1 MALGLY
7 LHVPF
12 CRTRCHFCAF
22 YLHIHRDDRAHR
34 YLTSLK
40 REIRLHRESGTL
52 EERALDTIYVG
63 GGTPTTLQP
72 DQLCRVLDGLQD
84 TFGVERDM
92 EITVEAHPDSVTDSG
107 LEQLARSGVNRLS
120 FGVQSLDEGELVRL
134 GRHQGDR
141 GDRTLPRALAM
152 ARRAGILN
160 INLDL
165 MYGLPGQSLEK
176 WLATLDET
184 LGLEPTHLS
193 CYALTIEEG
202 TRFQVDLHRGA
213 EVEPDPSLQ
222 IAMEEV
228 AADRLARAGFERYE
242 ISNYSRP
249 GFACRHNLGYWEGA
263 DYLGLGPSAQSYL
276 NGCRFGNVADL
287 EAYHQALEA
296 DRLPLVDREQ
306 LDAGQRR
313 RERIVFGLRLSR
325 GIAAEADQSNL
336 ANSGA
341 GPPDPRWA
349 DSILQLTQQGLL
361 EETAGTLRLTPL
373 GRRYADSVAVALL

>member
-22 YLHIHRDDRAHR
+22 YLHIHRDDRVHR
-34 YLTSLK
+34 YLTSLE
-40 REIRLHRESGTL
+40 REIRLHRESSTL
-52 EERALDTIYVG
+52 EGRTLDTVYVG
-63 GGTPTTLQP
+63 GGTPTTLQA
-72 DQLCRVLDGLQD
+72 DQLCRIIDSLQEA
-84 TFGVERDM
+84 FGIARDA
-92 EITVEAHPDSVTDSG
+92 EITVEAHPDSVTESG

-134 GRHQGDR
+134 GRHHGDQGNR
-141 GDRTLPRALAM
+141 SLPRTLAM
-152 ARRAGILN
+152 ARRAGIRN

-165 MYGLPGQSLEK
+165 MYGLPGQSLET
-176 WLATLDET
+176 WLGTLDEA

-193 CYALTIEEG
+193 CYALTVEEG

-222 IAMEEV
+222 IVMEEV
-228 AADRLARAGFERYE
+228 AADRLVLAGFERYE

-249 GFACRHNLGYWEGA
+249 GFASRHNLGYWEGA

-287 EAYHQALEA
+287 ESYHQVLEG

-306 LDAGQRR
+306 LNAGQRR
-313 RERIVFGLRLSR
+313 RERVVFGLRLTR
-325 GIAAEADQSNL
+325 GIAVETVQSNL
-336 ANSGA
+336 ANQDA
-341 GPPDPRWA
+341 GPPDTQWS
-349 DSILQLTQQGLL
+349 DSLLQLTQQGLL